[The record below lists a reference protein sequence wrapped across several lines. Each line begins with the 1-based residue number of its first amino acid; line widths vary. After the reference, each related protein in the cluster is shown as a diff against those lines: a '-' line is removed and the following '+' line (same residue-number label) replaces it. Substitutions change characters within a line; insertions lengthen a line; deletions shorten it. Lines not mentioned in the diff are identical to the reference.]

1 MPTATASSGTSRK
14 TTEFAPI
21 LAFLPIIIFPK
32 SFAPVPTVTFS
43 FNVGCL
49 LVFEVLTPPRVTP
62 W

>member
-1 MPTATASSGTSRK
+1 MPHIVIFFCFGIILAGMPTATASSGTSRK

-43 FNVGCL
+43 F
-49 LVFEVLTPPRVTP
+49 
-62 W
+62 